1 MEDSCGDKAPESD
14 HNGRVSRDD
23 LAVGFLGP
31 LPAPQLPNQEMEQRG
46 KAGGGGVK
54 TLQRPQDKHMR
65 KIQDLLNGTSSKS
78 RQTPPPSVPEMTSL
92 HHAWEAMMRMMMATM
107 MMAMLALVR
116 RAYFLVDA
124 KGQQTLVLMAEA
136 PQPSS
141 EDTIKH
147 NTHPPHYVKK

>member
-1 MEDSCGDKAPESD
+1 
-14 HNGRVSRDD
+14 
-23 LAVGFLGP
+23 
-31 LPAPQLPNQEMEQRG
+31 
-46 KAGGGGVK
+46 
-54 TLQRPQDKHMR
+54 MR

-78 RQTPPPSVPEMTSL
+78 RQIPPPSVPEMTSL

-107 MMAMLALVR
+107 MMATMMMATMMLAMLALVR
-116 RAYFLVDA
+116 RAYFLADA

-141 EDTIKH
+141 KDTIKP